1 MIFLHIVFVASVGVA
16 VGRVDEVELLGLHDF
31 HSQCTFFI
39 FMLFLTLFSLSDG
52 DTRYNSQ

>member
-1 MIFLHIVFVASVGVA
+1 MIFLHIVFVASIGVA

-39 FMLFLTLFSLSDG
+39 FMLFLTLFPI
-52 DTRYNSQ
+52 RR